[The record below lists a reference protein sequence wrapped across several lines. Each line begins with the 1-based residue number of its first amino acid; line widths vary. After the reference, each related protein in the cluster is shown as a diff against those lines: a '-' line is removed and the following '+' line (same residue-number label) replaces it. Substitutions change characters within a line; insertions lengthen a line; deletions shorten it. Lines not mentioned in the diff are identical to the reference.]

1 MANLLENVHSGLHF
15 PEFGEKVRLIR
26 GMYKYYHYLC
36 DGFDDRVGYNLIT
49 LFLLIFA
56 LSPSFKGSVDQW
68 ASCLNDTE
76 VKGVPT
82 IPEIQECLVTIGDKP
97 PSFIN
102 SKDWIGSIEVSMC
115 INQLYNVCS
124 KIIHVPSGSELFNH
138 VQTIESHFENF
149 GSPIMMGGDQDAS
162 SKGILGICVAS
173 TTYLLVLDPHFVGKS
188 SSREELQERGW
199 IKWKKL
205 DEFLDFSFYNMCL
218 PQQKA
223 LGES

>member
-1 MANLLENVHSGLHF
+1 MANLLENVHSGLNF
-15 PEFGEKVRLIR
+15 PEFGGKVRLIR

-36 DGFDDRVGYNLIT
+36 DGFDDRGWGCGYRT
-49 LFLLIFA
+49 LQTLCSWLENQ
-56 LSPSFKGSVDQW
+56 LQNSTTKM
-68 ASCLNDTE
+68 
-76 VKGVPT
+76 VKSVPT
-82 IPEIQECLVTIGDKP
+82 IPEIQECLVMIGDKP

-102 SKDWIGSIEVSMC
+102 SKDWIGSVEVSMC

-138 VQTIESHFENF
+138 VQTIESHFESF

-162 SKGILGICVAS
+162 SKGILGICAAS

-205 DEFLDFSFYNMCL
+205 DEFLDSSFYNMCL